1 MRPTKAYMVTC
12 KTVIEQKYIKMWI
25 LLKYKFINTS
35 TFLISP
41 LCPILHCL
49 LTTFS
54 YKSGIY
60 PLLQPG
66 LWDIDNVIKFHAC
79 VSVVKKKKTKTQ
91 GTRKH
96 YVQYIWVSKKE
107 NKRCAGTI
115 SNMEKIHKVLA
126 LPHLED
132 CVQCSPP
139 YLKNDIRNSSWEAG
153 NQNS

>member
-79 VSVVKKKKTKTQ
+79 VSVVKKKKQKHKEPGNTMFNTYEYPKKKTK
-91 GTRKH
+91 GVL
-96 YVQYIWVSKKE
+96 VQ
-107 NKRCAGTI
+107 
-115 SNMEKIHKVLA
+115 
-126 LPHLED
+126 
-132 CVQCSPP
+132 
-139 YLKNDIRNSSWEAG
+139 
-153 NQNS
+153 